1 MRDKEL
7 QQFRSFRAA
16 ANFKNTTSSKNHV
29 NPFSST
35 NLQEIKIKFGIEK
48 EPRQIS
54 SLDVDL

>member
-7 QQFRSFRAA
+7 QQFRSFRA

>member
-16 ANFKNTTSSKNHV
+16 NFKNTTSSKNRV

-35 NLQEIKIKFGIEK
+35 NLQDIKIKFGIGK
-48 EPRQIS
+48 EPRQTS
-54 SLDVDL
+54 S